1 MELTPDPQTPPPPR
15 RDDRARRRLR
25 DRPMWGCLRAIF
37 VLSGV
42 LLLILFIV
50 IGGGWYY
57 LGSANFA
64 DLVKLRIQ
72 KTLEARLGRAVTIR
86 SVTIIPSRPQRI
98 ILNDLRIAN
107 TPGAASP
114 YFATVRQIEVKGGID
129 SLWGRRVKV
138 DRVDIR
144 DPRFFMEIYPVGS
157 KLVHNFPQWASGPTS
172 RYEIAHIDIGTLY
185 VSGGAFDFLDL
196 RHKVLISSTGLAST
210 IKVTSAKDIYQGIVS
225 SPQMRVAIQDYVP
238 FDVTLRGGFR
248 YTPGVLALQSI
259 ALQGDNIRAFLS
271 GKLDPLSDGV
281 YNLHLTSQVALS
293 RVRQIFQIQKTL
305 DGTFNL
311 DGTLV
316 GKQGDFKLAGAF
328 SSPHLRAD
336 VYDLSNARGNLQVNG
351 NQTTID
357 IRTAGYGG
365 GTIGA
370 HYVLANY
377 SEPYPMNVDLHY
389 DRISVEKLFSDWG
402 EKDTGL
408 RGGATGELRYHWEKD
423 RVLAGAGEGTARLTK
438 NAEAFSNAR
447 YPIALGGTTD
457 FALDRGTVTFRH
469 GALDTGASK
478 IDFKGTLRIADLL
491 TKLDLRIDS
500 TDFSELD
507 RAAYNF
513 AHSAGK
519 TTYTLLGL
527 GGSGTIAGTVNG
539 QLKTSDVVAH
549 IAASGTKY
557 NNVLLGDS
565 EIDLSY
571 AGAKS
576 LLTFQHA
583 SFRQAGGALGLTGT
597 VSFPDSGPSPQFDLA
612 VDASAFPIAR
622 ALEVVNLKLA
632 VDGLG
637 TGKMTVTGTPDTG
650 HVRFA
655 GMTIRQGGSD
665 LGLNGSLAWAPGKG
679 KLDFDLDIAAQD
691 FPVATIAKF
700 FDFGTLPL
708 TGNLTGK
715 LHLEG
720 PKDRLEGSGRVTV
733 TKGSIYG
740 EPVDSASADVLF
752 TSGKLKATNV
762 SLAAP
767 AGTITGDA
775 ELDLGTNQFSYT
787 IKSTQLDLS
796 KIKLFGQLSQLFG
809 GKLTITSTGAGTVD
823 QPEVVLQATLAD
835 GVIKGVSLP
844 ADAPPPTIY
853 LAIRNGR
860 LTVKGSAFNAL
871 TIDGDGSLS
880 PAGDLDGLVHVQI
893 SDIAKLVNIVSARSA
908 LPASGHARID
918 LQLGGKISSLEALH
932 IEATIPDLSL
942 RVSEHEFVPD
952 QPIRLGLRNG
962 RVVFD
967 SFDLRRNGSVFSV
980 TGFVDLTKDKAI
992 QLDAK
997 GEVEAAL
1004 LQLFVPDVRADGHVN
1019 MALGIRGTLTAPR
1032 VTGSAELQDAQV
1044 RFTGFPQLIDQIN
1057 GTLLFRDDRIEINA
1071 LEARIGG
1078 GTVVAGGYVTVN
1090 GLAPKRARITLTG
1103 REVAL
1108 RYFQGL
1114 SVEGNFNLVLSGD
1127 ADRVVLQGDV
1137 SVAHALYFRDFDLGT
1152 SVVNLLL
1159 ARRGISPVVTASW
1172 QDRVSLRVHMT
1183 APDTL
1188 AVKNNIADVTAT
1200 ADLDLTGTLANPV
1213 VLGLVTFDE
1222 GGKIRFQ
1229 NIDYRVT
1236 RGSINFQNPF
1246 RIDPF
1251 FDITVEGR
1259 VSSSFGDPENAGQY
1273 DVTVNLNGTLDR
1285 ITPTITSDPPASDV
1299 TLFSI
1304 LGLGALGGPSRTGGV
1319 ASPGLDNFGKTGSS
1333 LLYQSVINLVGSKIL
1348 PFADSFSYD
1357 QGLLSGTAGSDAKA
1371 TLEKRLSSSTRA
1383 IVVYYTKSSR
1393 NIEVIEWQ
1401 ATPDWV
1407 VQFTRDSQSR
1417 VFFINAVDAR
1427 FRRRYP
1433 GHWTLGSHHN
1443 PLSAFAPDHAVSSAI
1458 QQPVSQPTPE
1468 DAPVASLQLAAGMTP
1483 REHFAGAL
1491 VQRITTRTDAP
1502 YNTAHLAGLMAV
1514 KSGQPLST
1522 RALQDSIK
1530 SLYATGDFRDIRVDA
1545 QPAAEGV
1552 SLTFGLTLN
1561 YRLGSIT
1568 FDGIGKRDRPRALR
1582 ELVAHVGDVV
1592 SLSAVDRSAV
1602 RVQATLA
1609 REGFLDSTVDP
1620 ETNFVRQRG
1629 RADVIFHV
1637 TPGPMAKIGEV
1648 TIAGKLQPFTE
1659 SELLNQLREK
1669 PGKTFKLDDARADVA
1684 RIQKYMVRKDYRKA
1698 DVRFAGHTYDAATHT
1713 AKLQYTVEAGP
1724 IVRVEVAGVPKH
1736 DVRKLI
1742 PFSKNQAYSA
1752 DIIDRAAGDIVV
1764 AYQKRGYFNASA
1776 DPEEKLL
1783 SGTWLITF
1791 HVAPGEKLELS
1802 KVDFSGNVQVTDK
1815 KLRGV
1820 VATAPSGGI
1829 RSLLATLLRRPAGV
1843 TRQQLADDRSALEG
1857 YYRLEGFP
1865 QATVA
1870 PAVARTLP
1878 ESKLEVTF
1886 TITEGP
1892 QTLLSSVTVEGN
1904 DKVKATLPKLK
1915 LRAGDPLNPQLLR
1928 DDLIALQSFYGDRG
1942 FSEVQVSQRI
1952 EPNADSTAAKLT
1964 YLVTEGPKV
1973 KIDDVVV
1980 RGNTYTHTNVIT
1992 RKAELSKGEPFSYTS
2007 ILEAQR
2013 NLYSLGI
2020 FQRVDVQPQQA
2031 GTDVG
2036 TRDVVIQVD
2045 EGKDLTVS
2053 GSVGVSSGVDSADR
2067 QFRLRGSVSLAHRNL
2082 FGTGRYLGLEMV
2094 GGTLDQ
2100 QAFIT
2105 YREPFIFDY
2114 DIPVQLSIFRTD
2126 DKTRA
2131 DARILQQGTSI
2142 EASKIA
2148 RFHTRWSLRY
2158 EYKNSE
2164 CREGS
2169 LCPKKNTTSE
2179 VPPIPDVPIPG
2190 VPREKQNVQISSITP
2205 TFFWDKRDDPL
2216 NPRHGFFTTASAEYA
2231 FPLFNAR
2238 TSFLKEFV
2246 QGSWYRPISARS
2258 TFAVSGRLGLIQPV
2272 GKPDTRGLGAS
2283 DDPQLAGFAS
2293 VPFSERFTA
2302 GGESSNRAF
2311 SLDNLGILASECQQG
2326 VLCETLVADPTRQ
2339 GKVIAIGG
2347 NALALLN
2354 LEYRFPIV
2362 GAFGGALFTDG
2373 GNVWRSG
2380 TDISLRQ
2387 FRWGL
2392 GTGFRYITP
2401 VGPARLDIGYKLRPV
2416 PYEGRFGINFSLGYA
2431 F

>member
-1 MELTPDPQTPPPPR
+1 MELTPDPQTTPHPR
-15 RDDRARRRLR
+15 RDDHARRRLR

-37 VLSGV
+37 FLSGGLL
-42 LLLILFIV
+42 LLLIIV

-57 LGSANFA
+57 LGSASFA
-64 DLVKLRIQ
+64 DLVRLRVQ
-72 KTLEARLGRAVTIR
+72 KTLEARLGRTITIK

-107 TPGAASP
+107 TPGAANP
-114 YFATVRQIEVKGGID
+114 YFATVRQIEVTGGID

-144 DPRFFMEIYPVGS
+144 DPRFFMQIYPAGS
-157 KLVHNFPQWASGPTS
+157 KLVHNFPQWASGPQS
-172 RYEIAHIDIGTLY
+172 RYEIAHIGIGTLY
-185 VSGGAFDFLDL
+185 VTGGAFDFLDL
-196 RHKVLISSTGLAST
+196 RHNLRMSAGDLTST
-210 IKVTSAKDIYQGIVS
+210 IKVTSAESIYQGVVS
-225 SPQMRVAIQDYVP
+225 SPLMRVAIQDYVP
-238 FDVTLRGGFR
+238 FNVMLRGGFR
-248 YTPGVLALQSI
+248 YTPGVLALQSM
-259 ALQGDNIRAFLS
+259 ALEGDGIRAFLS
-271 GKLDPLSDGV
+271 GKLDPLGDGV
-281 YNLHLTSQVALS
+281 YKLHLTSQVALS
-293 RVRQIFQIQKTL
+293 KVRQIFQIQKTL
-305 DGTFNL
+305 DGTFSV
-311 DGTLV
+311 DGTLA
-316 GKQGDFKLAGAF
+316 GRQGDFTLSGAF
-328 SSPHLRAD
+328 SAPRLHAD
-336 VYDLSNARGNLQVNG
+336 VYDLTNARGNLVVTG
-351 NQTTID
+351 NQTTVD
-357 IRTAGYGG
+357 VRSAGYGG
-365 GTIGA
+365 GTIAA

-377 SEPYPMNVDLHY
+377 SEPYPMSVDLHY
-389 DRISVEKLFSDWG
+389 DRISVEKLFADWG

-423 RVLAGAGEGTARLTK
+423 RVLAGAGEGNARLAK
-438 NAEAFSNAR
+438 NAVAFSNAT
-447 YPIALGGTTD
+447 YPIPLSGSTD
-457 FALDRGTVTFRH
+457 FALDQGTVTFRQ

-491 TKLDLRIDS
+491 AKLDLTIDS

-507 RAAYNF
+507 RASYNF

-519 TTYTLLGL
+519 KSYTLLGL
-527 GGSGTIAGTVNG
+527 GGSGRIAGTVNG
-539 QLKTSDVVAH
+539 PLKTSDVVAH
-549 IAASGTKY
+549 IAASAAKY

-571 AGAKS
+571 AGAS
-576 LLTFQHA
+576 SILTFQHA
-583 SFRQAGGALGLTGT
+583 SFREAGGALALTGT
-597 VSFPDSGPSPQFDLA
+597 VVFPDLGPSPQFDLA
-612 VDASAFPIAR
+612 VDASAFPVVR

-637 TGKMTVTGTPDTG
+637 TGRMTVTGTPDAG
-650 HVRFA
+650 RVRFA
-655 GMTIRQGGSD
+655 GMTIRQGGSEMR
-665 LGLNGSLAWAPGKG
+665 LNGSLAWSPGKG

-691 FPVATIAKF
+691 FPVVTIAKF
-700 FDFGTLPL
+700 FELGALPL

-720 PKDRLEGSGRVTV
+720 PKARLEGSGKVTV

-752 TSGKLKATNV
+752 TAGKLKATNV
-762 SLAAP
+762 TLTAP
-767 AGTITGDA
+767 AGTITGEA
-775 ELDLGTNQFSYT
+775 ELDLGTNQFSYS
-787 IKSTQLDLS
+787 IKSTNLDLS
-796 KIKLFGQLSQLFG
+796 KIRLLGQLNQLFG
-809 GKLTITSTGAGTVD
+809 GKLTITSTGAGTTD
-823 QPEVVLQATLAD
+823 QPEVVLEATLSE
-835 GVIKGVSLP
+835 GVIKGIALP
-844 ADAPPPTIY
+844 ADVPPPTVY
-853 LAIRNGR
+853 VAIRNGR
-860 LTVKGSAFNAL
+860 LTVKGSAFSAI

-893 SDIAKLVNIVSARSA
+893 SDIAKLVNIFSASSA
-908 LPASGHARID
+908 LPAAGHARID
-918 LQLGGKISSLEALH
+918 LQLGGKISSLEALR
-932 IEATIPDLSL
+932 IEATVPDLSL
-942 RVSEHEFVPD
+942 RVSEHEFTPN

-962 RVVFD
+962 RLVFD
-967 SFDLRRNGSVFSV
+967 SFDLGRDGSVFSV
-980 TGFVDLTKDKAI
+980 AGFVDLAKDKAV
-992 QLDAK
+992 QLDVK

-1004 LQLFVPDVRADGHVN
+1004 AQLFIPGVRADGHIN
-1019 MALGIRGTLTAPR
+1019 IALGIRGTLTAPR
-1032 VTGSAELQDAQV
+1032 LTGSAELQDAQV
-1044 RFTGFPQLIDQIN
+1044 KFTGFPQLIDQIN
-1057 GTLLFRDDRIEINA
+1057 GTLLFREDRIEINA
-1071 LEARIGG
+1071 LKAHIGG
-1078 GTVVAGGYVTVN
+1078 GTVVAGGYLTVE
-1090 GLAPKRARITLTG
+1090 GLAPKRARLTLTG
-1103 REVAL
+1103 RDVAL
-1108 RYFQGL
+1108 RYFEGL
-1114 SVEGNFNLVLSGD
+1114 TVEGNFNLVLSGD
-1127 ADRVVLQGDV
+1127 AERVVLQGDV
-1137 SVAHALYFRDFDLGT
+1137 SVVHANYFRDFDLGT

-1159 ARRGISPVVTASW
+1159 ARRGITPVVTASW
-1172 QDRVSLRVHMT
+1172 QDRVSLHVHMT
-1183 APDTL
+1183 APDSL

-1251 FDITVEGR
+1251 FDVTVEGR
-1259 VSSSFGDPENAGQY
+1259 VSSSSGDPENAGQY
-1273 DVTVNLNGTLDR
+1273 DVTVNINGTLDR

-1304 LGLGALGGPSRTGGV
+1304 LGLGALGGPSRTG
-1319 ASPGLDNFGKTGSS
+1319 AATSPLFDNFGKTGSS
-1333 LLYQSVINLVGSKIL
+1333 LLYQSVINLVGSRIL

-1383 IVVYYTKSSR
+1383 IVVYYTKSAR

-1401 ATPDWV
+1401 VTPDWV
-1407 VQFTRDSQSR
+1407 VQFTRDSQTR

-1427 FRRRYP
+1427 FRRRYAA
-1433 GHWTLGSHHN
+1433 HWTLGSHGN
-1443 PLSAFAPDHAVSSAI
+1443 PLSAFAPDNAVSSAI
-1458 QQPVSQPTPE
+1458 QPPLSQPVAGEATV
-1468 DAPVASLQLAAGMTP
+1468 APLQLAAGTTP
-1483 REHFAGAL
+1483 REHFAGAI
-1491 VQRITTRTDAP
+1491 VQRITTRTDAA
-1502 YNTAHLAGLMAV
+1502 YDTSHLLDLIAV

-1530 SLYATGDFRDIRVDA
+1530 SLYATGDFRDIGVDA
-1545 QPAAEGV
+1545 QPSAGGV
-1552 SLTFGLTLN
+1552 SLTFDLTLN

-1568 FDGIGKRDRPRALR
+1568 FDGIGTRDRQTAQR
-1582 ELVAHVGDVV
+1582 ELVTHVGDVV
-1592 SLSAVDRSAV
+1592 SLSAVDRSGI
-1602 RVQATLA
+1602 RVQAMLA
-1609 REGFLDSTVDP
+1609 REGFLESTVDP

-1629 RADVIFHV
+1629 RADVIFHA
-1637 TPGPMAKIGEV
+1637 TPGPRAKIGSI
-1648 TIAGKLQPFTE
+1648 TIGGKLEPFTE
-1659 SELLNQLREK
+1659 TELLSQLREK
-1669 PGKTFKLDDARADVA
+1669 PGKAFTLDDARNDVA
-1684 RIQKYMVRKDYRKA
+1684 RIQRYLVRKDYRKA

-1713 AKLQYTVEAGP
+1713 ARLQYTVDAGP
-1724 IVRVEVAGVPKH
+1724 VVKVEVAGVPKQ

-1752 DIIDRAAGDIVV
+1752 DIIDRDANDIVV
-1764 AYQKRGYFNASA
+1764 AYQKRGYFNATV
-1776 DPEEKLL
+1776 DPEEKLI
-1783 SGTWLITF
+1783 SNTWLITF
-1791 HVAPGEKLELS
+1791 HVTPGARLDLS
-1802 KVDFSGNVQVTDK
+1802 KVDFAGNVQVTDK
-1815 KLRGV
+1815 TLRGV

-1829 RSLLATLLRRPAGV
+1829 RALLATLLRRPAGV
-1843 TRQQLADDRSALEG
+1843 TKQQLADDRDALEG
-1857 YYRLEGFP
+1857 YYRLQGFST
-1865 QATVA
+1865 ATVA
-1870 PAVARTLP
+1870 PAVTRMLP
-1878 ESKLEVTF
+1878 GSKLEVTF
-1886 TITEGP
+1886 PIAEGP
-1892 QTLLSSVTVEGN
+1892 QTILSSVTVEGN
-1904 DKVKATLPKLK
+1904 DKIKAALPKLK
-1915 LRAGDPLNPQLLR
+1915 LQAGHPLNPQLLR
-1928 DDLIALQSFYGDRG
+1928 DDLVAIQTFYGDRG
-1942 FSEVQVSQRI
+1942 FSEVQVSRRI
-1952 EPNADSTAAKLT
+1952 EPNADNTAASLT

-1973 KIDDVVV
+1973 KVDDVIV
-1980 RGNTYTHTNVIT
+1980 RGNTYTHTSVIK

-2031 GTDVG
+2031 TDAG

-2053 GSVGVSSGVDSADR
+2053 GSVGVSSGVDAADR

-2105 YREPFIFDY
+2105 YREPFIFNY

-2126 DKTRA
+2126 DQTRS

-2142 EASKIA
+2142 EASRIA
-2148 RFHTRWSLRY
+2148 RFQTRWSLRY
-2158 EYKNSE
+2158 EYKTSK
-2164 CREGS
+2164 CRSGD
-2169 LCPKKNTTSE
+2169 LCTQASAEK
-2179 VPPIPDVPIPG
+2179 PIPG
-2190 VPREKQNVQISSITP
+2190 IPREQQNVQISSITP

-2238 TSFLKEFV
+2238 TSFVKEFA
-2246 QGSWYRPISARS
+2246 QGSWYRPITARS
-2258 TFAVSGRLGLIQPV
+2258 TFAVSGRLGLIQPI
-2272 GKPDTRGLGAS
+2272 GKPDTRGLDLSA
-2283 DDPQLAGFAS
+2283 DPTLTDFAN

-2311 SLDNLGILASECQQG
+2311 TLDNLGILASECPLG
-2326 VLCETLVADPTRQ
+2326 VHCETLVPDTRLGRE

-2362 GAFGGALFTDG
+2362 GAFGGALFADG

-2380 TDISLRQ
+2380 TEISLRQ

-2401 VGPARLDIGYKLRPV
+2401 VGPARLDIGYKLRQV